1 MSTPAS
7 IFSDHDRQRSAMEQV
22 ALAATAAEL
31 PDRPG
36 DLLVIA
42 LRPGVDSRKVLAS
55 PGNSAIRAAI
65 SVAVAAGNTRAWADV
80 EPGEVVEVQVN
91 TLPEII
97 RASVEPVGVRVVQV
111 AVVTQPGAE
120 PGSPEEVACYT
131 MWLSPAAELDPTV
144 RDHHVELIDRL
155 EAAATADHAH
165 ALERA
170 AREAAITAA
179 RAAEQGDRSVGRP
192 DSPFGV
198 LGGLPGRD
206 HLDRMLDEL
215 DAPQAAVMVLTI
227 DDADRILGEHGD
239 RGLDS
244 VREFVASRLVDSV
257 RKHDVVARIDADTFA
272 LVLVNVDRRT
282 AFDISRRLR
291 TVVSDVLPEGDWPES
306 VAVSV
311 GLSHE
316 DGLFDA
322 GEMFAAATSA
332 MNDARLEGGARMLV
346 AC

>member
-1 MSTPAS
+1 V
-7 IFSDHDRQRSAMEQV
+7 EQV
-22 ALAATAAEL
+22 ALAATAAEM

-36 DLLVIA
+36 DLIVIA
-42 LRPGVDSRKVLAS
+42 VRPGLESRKVVAS

-80 EPGEVVEVQVN
+80 DPGEVVDVQVN
-91 TLPEII
+91 ALPEII

-111 AVVTQPGAE
+111 AAVSQPGAE
-120 PGSPEEVACYT
+120 PGSPDGVACYT
-131 MWLSPAAELDPTV
+131 MWLSPAAEPDPAV
-144 RDHHVELIDRL
+144 RDLHVRLVDRL
-155 EAAATADHAH
+155 EAAAAADHAH

-170 AREAAITAA
+170 ARDAAIAAA
-179 RAAEQGDRSVGRP
+179 RAAEQGDRSVCRSDAP
-192 DSPFGV
+192 SGV
-198 LGGLPGRD
+198 LGGLPDRG
-206 HLDRMLDEL
+206 HLERMLDEL
-215 DAPQAAVMVLTI
+215 DASQAAVMVLSI
-227 DDADRILGEHGD
+227 DDADRIRGDHGD
-239 RGLDS
+239 RGLDA
-244 VREFVASRLVDSV
+244 VRELVASRLVESV
-257 RKHDVVARIDADTFA
+257 RKHDVVSRIDADTFA

-306 VAVSV
+306 VSVSV

-322 GEMFAAATSA
+322 TEMFAAATSA
-332 MNDARLEGGARMLV
+332 MNDARLEGGSRMLI

>member
-1 MSTPAS
+1 MSTPVS
-7 IFSDHDRQRSAMEQV
+7 IFSDHDRQRSAVEQV
-22 ALAATAAEL
+22 ALAATAAE
-31 PDRPG
+31 PAERPG

-65 SVAVAAGNTRAWADV
+65 SVAVAAGNTRAWADIDA
-80 EPGEVVEVQVN
+80 GEVVEVPVHA
-91 TLPEII
+91 LPEII

-111 AVVTQPGAE
+111 AVVAQPGAE
-120 PGSPEEVACYT
+120 PESAESVACYT
-131 MWLSPAAELDPTV
+131 MWLSPTDEPDPSV
-144 RDHHVELIDRL
+144 RDRHTRL
-155 EAAATADHAH
+155 LDQLDAAAVADHAQ

-170 AREAAITAA
+170 ARDAAIAAA
-179 RAAEQGDRSVGRP
+179 RAAEQGDRTVSRP
-192 DSPFGV
+192 DAPFGV
-198 LGGLPGRD
+198 LETLPGRD
-206 HLDRMLDEL
+206 HLDRMLHEL
-215 DAPQAAVMVLTI
+215 DAPQAAVMVLSI
-227 DDADRILGEHGD
+227 DDADGIVDAHGA

-244 VREFVASRLVDSV
+244 VRELVASRLVDSV
-257 RKHDVVARIDADTFA
+257 RKHDVVARIGSDTFA

-291 TVVSDVLPEGDWPES
+291 TVVSDTLPQGDWPES
-306 VAVSV
+306 ISVSV

-322 GEMFAAATSA
+322 TEMFEAATSA
-332 MNDARLEGGARMLV
+332 MDDARLEGGARMLV